1 MSSPSDSLTV
11 DNIINELQ
19 AMSSEQTNPE
29 SNQLDILTTLDLVT
43 LINQEDHKVAPAIS
57 KVLPSI
63 AKCVDEAVKS
73 IQQGGRLIYIGAGT
87 SGRLGI
93 LDAAECRPTFS
104 VPDNLVVGVI
114 AGGNTAIQHAVEGA
128 EDNFEQGIADLKA
141 LSLCAKDTL
150 VGIAA
155 SGRTPYVLGALNYA
169 QSLGCKTAGISCNQN
184 SQLLTTAD
192 IAILANVGPE
202 VLTGSTRMKA
212 GTAQKLILNML
223 STATMVKLGKTFGN
237 LMVDVNATNAK
248 LEARAV
254 RIVMQATECTKDV
267 AQRALQQSSNQAKLA
282 ILMVLTG
289 LDVTEAKTLLD
300 AQKGYL
306 RNAINQAS

>member
-19 AMSSEQTNPE
+19 AMSSEQVNPE
-29 SNQLDILTTLDLVT
+29 SNELDILTTLDLVA
-43 LINQEDHKVAPAIS
+43 LINREDHKVAPAIS
-57 KVLPSI
+57 QVLPSI
-63 AKCVDEAVKS
+63 AACVDEAVKS

-128 EDNFEQGIADLKA
+128 EDNTEQGITDLKA
-141 LSLCAKDTL
+141 LSLSAKDTL

-155 SGRTPYVLGALNYA
+155 SGRTPYVLGALHYA

-184 SQLLTTAD
+184 SQLLMAAD
-192 IAILANVGPE
+192 IAILADVGPE

-223 STATMVKLGKTFGN
+223 STATMVKLGKTYGN

-254 RIVMQATECTKDV
+254 RIVMQATECTKDI
-267 AQRALQQSSNQAKLA
+267 AQHALQQSNNQAKLA
-282 ILMVLTG
+282 ILIVLTG
-289 LDVTEAKTLLD
+289 LDVTEAKTLLC

-306 RNAINQAS
+306 RNAINEAN